1 MNPEILKQ
9 LKEIMLATLDAIK
22 AAGPNGAPA
31 GILYAGLMSYG
42 CNLTQ
47 FESLMSALERTGKI
61 RREGDLVFA
70 IQ

>member
-9 LKEIMLATLDAIK
+9 LKEIMFSTLDAIK
-22 AAGPNGAPA
+22 AAGPTGAPA
-31 GILYAGLMSYG
+31 GVLYAGLMSYG
-42 CNLTQ
+42 CNITQ

>member
-1 MNPEILKQ
+1 
-9 LKEIMLATLDAIK
+9 
-22 AAGPNGAPA
+22 
-31 GILYAGLMSYG
+31 MSYG
-42 CNLTQ
+42 CNITQ